1 MEVNV
6 LMIDDHKL
14 IIEGYKSIL
23 SFNPHG
29 YEIKTKQALCCES
42 AYELITTT
50 TDHFDMVTID
60 YTMPAY
66 PEKGIQNGSDLIP
79 LIKKH
84 LPDSKI
90 MMLTTHSESLLLYSI
105 LKNHNPDGFLVKS
118 DFDAFDLTEAFHTVL
133 QGEQYHSST
142 IAHLNKQL
150 EEKVKLLDFYNRQ
163 IILLLNRGIKTKN
176 LPEYLHLSKSAVDK
190 RKAFI
195 KEFFDIEK
203 GNDED
208 ILREARKQGFIWNR

>member
-29 YEIKTKQALCCES
+29 YEIKTKQALNCES

-50 TDHFDMVTID
+50 KDHFDLVTID
-60 YTMPAY
+60 YTMPAF

-79 LIKKH
+79 LVKKH

-90 MMLTTHSESLLLYSI
+90 MMLTTHSESLLLYNI

-133 QGEQYHSST
+133 QGRQYHSST
-142 IAHLNKQL
+142 ISHLNKQL

-208 ILREARKQGFIWNR
+208 ILREARKQGFI

>member
-29 YEIKTKQALCCES
+29 YEIKTKQALSCES

-50 TDHFDMVTID
+50 TDRFDLVTID

-163 IILLLNRGIKTKN
+163 IILLLNQGIKTKN

-208 ILREARKQGFIWNR
+208 ILREARKQGFI

>member
-29 YEIKTKQALCCES
+29 YEIKTKQALNCES

-50 TDHFDMVTID
+50 TDHFDLVTID

-66 PEKGIQNGSDLIP
+66 PEKCIQNGSDLIP
-79 LIKKH
+79 LVKKH
-84 LPDSKI
+84 LPESKI
-90 MMLTTHSESLLLYSI
+90 MMLTTHSESLLLYNI

-118 DFDAFDLTEAFHTVL
+118 DFDAFDFTEAFHTVL
-133 QGEQYHSST
+133 QGKQYHSST
-142 IAHLNKQL
+142 IKHLNKQL

-208 ILREARKQGFIWNR
+208 ILREARKQGFI

>member
-6 LMIDDHKL
+6 LMIDDHEL

-23 SFNPHG
+23 SYNPHG
-29 YEIKTKQALCCES
+29 YDVKTTQALSCES

-50 TDHFDMVTID
+50 SDTFDLVTID
-60 YTMPAY
+60 YTMPPY
-66 PEKGIQNGSDLIP
+66 PEKDIHNGSDLIP
-79 LIKKH
+79 LVRKH
-84 LPDSKI
+84 LPDTKI
-90 MMLTTHSESLLLYSI
+90 MMLTTHSEALLLFNI
-105 LKNHNPDGFLVKS
+105 LKNHNPEGLLVKS
-118 DFDAFDLTEAFHTVL
+118 DFDANDFTEAFHTVI
-133 QGEQYHSST
+133 QGQQYHSST
-142 IAHLNKQL
+142 IVNLNKQL
-150 EEKVKLLDFYNRQ
+150 EEKAKMLDYYNRQ

-176 LPEYLHLSKSAVDK
+176 LPEHLYLSKSAVDK

-208 ILREARKQGFIWNR
+208 ILREARKQGFI

>member
-29 YEIKTKQALCCES
+29 YEIKTRQALSCES
-42 AYELITTT
+42 AYEIITTAT
-50 TDHFDMVTID
+50 EHFDLVTID

-90 MMLTTHSESLLLYSI
+90 MMLTTHSESLLLYNI

-118 DFDAFDLTEAFHTVL
+118 DF
-133 QGEQYHSST
+133 
-142 IAHLNKQL
+142 
-150 EEKVKLLDFYNRQ
+150 
-163 IILLLNRGIKTKN
+163 
-176 LPEYLHLSKSAVDK
+176 
-190 RKAFI
+190 
-195 KEFFDIEK
+195 
-203 GNDED
+203 
-208 ILREARKQGFIWNR
+208 

>member
-29 YEIKTKQALCCES
+29 YEIKTKQALNCES

-50 TDHFDMVTID
+50 TDHFDLVTID

-79 LIKKH
+79 LVKKH
-84 LPDSKI
+84 LPESKI
-90 MMLTTHSESLLLYSI
+90 MMLTTHSESLLLYNI

-133 QGEQYHSST
+133 QGRQYHSST
-142 IAHLNKQL
+142 ISHLNKQL

-208 ILREARKQGFIWNR
+208 ILREARKQGFI

>member
-29 YEIKTKQALCCES
+29 YEIKTKQALSCES

-50 TDHFDMVTID
+50 ADHFDLVTID

-66 PEKGIQNGSDLIP
+66 PEKGINNGSDLIP
-79 LIKKH
+79 LVKKH

-90 MMLTTHSESLLLYSI
+90 MMLTTHSESLLLYNI

-133 QGEQYHSST
+133 QGKQYHSST
-142 IAHLNKQL
+142 ILHLNKQL

-208 ILREARKQGFIWNR
+208 ILREARKQGFI